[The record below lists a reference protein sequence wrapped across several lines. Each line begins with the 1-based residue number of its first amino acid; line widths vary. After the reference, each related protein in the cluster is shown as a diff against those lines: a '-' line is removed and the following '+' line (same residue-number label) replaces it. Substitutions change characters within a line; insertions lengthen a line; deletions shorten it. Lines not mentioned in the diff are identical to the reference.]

1 MRNDKHKYCA
11 SKSISPCTAM
21 GIEVYVKQV
30 SVLFVNTVRTVS
42 RQEKQL
48 MKKFVD
54 ISAFPDLVLQGLV
67 RVHHSDGG
75 QDKLHL
81 EHPVP
86 ALLKI

>member
-1 MRNDKHKYCA
+1 
-11 SKSISPCTAM
+11 M
-21 GIEVYVKQV
+21 GIEVYAKQD
-30 SVLFVNTVRTVS
+30 SVLFVNKVRTVS

-48 MKKFVD
+48 MNNMSISRKKFVD

-75 QDKLHL
+75 QDKFHL
-81 EHPVP
+81 KHPVP

>member
-1 MRNDKHKYCA
+1 M
-11 SKSISPCTAM
+11 SIN
-21 GIEVYVKQV
+21 IVK
-30 SVLFVNTVRTVS
+30 SVL
-42 RQEKQL
+42 EKIL
-48 MKKFVD
+48 GNKFITFLLYFEKRFVD

-81 EHPVP
+81 KHPVP